1 MYELEPCEHCGCKP
15 NRRNR
20 FSKLEMF
27 SRFTKENRRAQS
39 EMKTD
44 FEMPYWQM
52 YSHIAGVDEVG
63 RGCLAGAVVAAAVV
77 FERDFKP
84 EGILQQVNDSKQLP
98 PSLREELAAAIKKT
112 AKSYALAEVPPSEID
127 KHNILNA
134 TMRAMN
140 QAIERLSPLPDFLFI
155 DGNYFKPVLPI
166 PFQTVV
172 KGDSSVF
179 SIAAASILAK
189 VHRDNLM
196 KQLDA
201 DYPQYGFAKHVG
213 YATRE
218 HIDAIKKYGRCAI
231 HRQSFKLKALSEKM

>member
-1 MYELEPCEHCGCKP
+1 MLHK
-15 NRRNR
+15 RK
-20 FSKLEMF
+20 SD
-27 SRFTKENRRAQS
+27 AQMNT
-39 EMKTD
+39 E
-44 FEMPYWQM
+44 FEQQYWQA

-77 FERDFKP
+77 FEKGFKP
-84 EGILQQVNDSKQLP
+84 KGILKEVSDSKQLAP
-98 PSLREELAAAIKKT
+98 PLRQELATAIKET
-112 AKSYALAEVPPSEID
+112 AKSYAIAEVSPSEID
-127 KHNILNA
+127 KYNILNA

-140 QAIERLSPLPDFLFI
+140 QAVGQLSPLPDFLFI

-166 PFQTVV
+166 PFETVI
-172 KGDSSVF
+172 KGDSKVF

-196 KQLDA
+196 KALDA
-201 DYPQYGFAKHVG
+201 EYPQYGFAKHVG

-218 HIDAIKKYGRCAI
+218 HIDAIRRYGRCAI

>member
-1 MYELEPCEHCGCKP
+1 M
-15 NRRNR
+15 
-20 FSKLEMF
+20 
-27 SRFTKENRRAQS
+27 T
-39 EMKTD
+39 TD
-44 FEMPYWQM
+44 FEKRYWHI

-63 RGCLAGAVVAAAVV
+63 RGCLAGAVVAAAVI
-77 FERDFKP
+77 FERNFKP
-84 EGILQQVNDSKQLP
+84 KGILQHVNDSKQLS
-98 PSLREELAAAIKKT
+98 PSLREELADAIKRT
-112 AKSYALAEVPPSEID
+112 ALCYAIAEVPPSEID

-140 QAIERLSPLPDFLFI
+140 QAIEQLSPMPDFLFI

-166 PFQTVV
+166 PFETIV
-172 KGDSSVF
+172 KGDLNVF

-213 YATRE
+213 YPTPE
-218 HIDAIKKYGRCAI
+218 HIEAIRRYGRCAV